1 MSYNARFQVGARVR
15 VADEAVLRLF
25 LRPGWALHHPLD
37 PGLMHLAG
45 TAQVIQ
51 SVSFY
56 HGGDA
61 LYRLLNAD
69 GTWHEGALVAEVL

>member
-15 VADEAVLRLF
+15 VADETVLRRF
-25 LRPGWALHHPLD
+25 LYPEWALHHPLD
-37 PGLMHLAG
+37 PGLLRLAG
-45 TAQVIQ
+45 TTQVVQ
-51 SVSFY
+51 SVGFY

-69 GTWHEGALVAEVL
+69 GTWHEGALVAEDA